1 MYCTG
6 ASVSGV
12 VAGVVVGV
20 TVAGDVAGV
29 VAGVVVGV
37 TVARADRFG
46 AGGLTGRNRVPDTG
60 ATRVRVGIDLAR
72 AGCASAMRV
81 VRPPETATDTATTA
95 RVNEDTLRTARS
107 RSRLALVVLI
117 LMKPGSA
124 SPR

>member
-6 ASVSGV
+6 ASVSG
-12 VAGVVVGV
+12 A
-20 TVAGDVAGV
+20 V

-46 AGGLTGRNRVPDTG
+46 ARGVTGRNRVPDTG

-72 AGCASAMRV
+72 AGCARAMRV
-81 VRPPETATDTATTA
+81 VRPPETATDIATTA

-107 RSRLALVVLI
+107 RSLTALVVL
-117 LMKPGSA
+117 MEPGSVP
-124 SPR
+124 SR